1 MASIDPSFPP
11 IRVIIVDDHQLFA
24 DALRMFLD
32 RDSRIEV
39 VGTATSGPD
48 AIDLAVASH
57 ADVVLMDVFMRGM
70 DGIEATQR
78 LRAICPKT
86 RVIMV
91 SGLTSDEIEESAR
104 GAGAD
109 GHLQKGAIHENI
121 VDHVIEVARRT
132 HA

>member
-1 MASIDPSFPP
+1 MASLDPSGPR
-11 IRVIIVDDHQLFA
+11 IRVLIVDDHQLFA

-48 AIDLAVASH
+48 AIDLAVASE

-70 DGIEATQR
+70 DGLEATER
-78 LRAICPKT
+78 LLAIRPTT

-91 SGLTSDEIEESAR
+91 SGLTSEEIEESAR
-104 GAGAD
+104 DAGAA
-109 GHLQKGAIHENI
+109 GHLQKGAIHEHI
-121 VDHVIEVARRT
+121 VEHVLDVAG
-132 HA
+132 HP